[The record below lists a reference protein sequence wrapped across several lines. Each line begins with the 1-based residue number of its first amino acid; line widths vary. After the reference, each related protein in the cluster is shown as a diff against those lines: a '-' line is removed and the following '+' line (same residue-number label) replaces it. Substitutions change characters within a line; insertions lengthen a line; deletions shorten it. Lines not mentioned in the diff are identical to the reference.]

1 MKISCVVE
9 GEYMKISCADPEIF
23 SGGVVSN
30 GHLSLMGRG
39 GLKHIFGN
47 FIM

>member
-1 MKISCVVE
+1 MKISFVVV

-23 SGGVVSN
+23 FRGVLSN
-30 GHLSLMGRG
+30 GYLSLMGRG